1 MFRKTP
7 QNFLQR
13 KLDDHETMITK
24 LDNEND
30 TGRFSEDM
38 RRFTVCYLAQSAERP
53 FETGWKRITWRF
65 EIKTGIET
73 KAKQN
78 FHSVQWERTSWDR
91 KACNPGLAFQVL
103 SEEID
108 IGLLLPC
115 NVVVYEDIRKK
126 EKLF

>member
-13 KLDDHETMITK
+13 KLDDHETIITK

-53 FETGWKRITWRF
+53 FETG
-65 EIKTGIET
+65 
-73 KAKQN
+73 
-78 FHSVQWERTSWDR
+78 
-91 KACNPGLAFQVL
+91 
-103 SEEID
+103 
-108 IGLLLPC
+108 
-115 NVVVYEDIRKK
+115 
-126 EKLF
+126 